1 MISYHWQHT
10 RFSKTLVLWLVVVLY
25 LQLQVLRVEVEAAE
39 GLVLDDIGEL
49 PHVDHVHHQG
59 DHLQN

>member
-1 MISYHWQHT
+1 MTKLHIHRSSHT
-10 RFSKTLVLWLVVVLY
+10 TLRLLCLVVVWY
-25 LQLQVLRVEVEAAE
+25 LQLQVLRVEVEASE

-59 DHLQN
+59 DHLQH